1 MCYFLIYLTQNE
13 NENDCEN
20 NIETA
25 TVRENIVTANDS
37 SVSDSDSVIAEIEH
51 NSQSISNNEQ
61 PKDLYAGFP
70 TWPLATSTSYTFTSN
85 GYTQNYTLQA
95 Q

>member
-1 MCYFLIYLTQNE
+1 MNK

-37 SVSDSDSVIAEIEH
+37 SVSDSDSVATEIEH

-61 PKDLYAGFP
+61 PKEMLYAP
-70 TWPLATSTSYTFTSN
+70 VVL
-85 GYTQNYTLQA
+85 
-95 Q
+95 